1 MARTD
6 IVTADPKGKDAV
18 PRGAGD
24 VPSAAEANNEISVS
38 QPAADPKAVRKTKI
52 LLGVMLFGGVVC
64 NLAYSYALH
73 GAHFSAVYP
82 VVYWTLLGLMWL
94 CLAGLVAT
102 VAPQGISGLARRLS
116 ERQDSEHE
124 QAILRIVLV
133 ILINIFLAF
142 GTSRDVHGASWDW
155 VIYAMSAGLV
165 VSWLI
170 VLHLFMRPQT
180 LVVRRI
186 CGMNADQWINCVVM
200 YLGGALTAFMYPI
213 MLFVT
218 FGNGFRYGVRY
229 LALSAAITTLG
240 FGIVIHT
247 SAFWMEIPV
256 LAYGLLAALI
266 VLPAYVATLIRALRL
281 SMAAAEEASQAKSRF
296 LATISHELRTPLT
309 AVIGLSALIRN
320 TELDGEQRGMV
331 RSIRTSAQTL
341 LSLINNILDFSKYEA
356 GNIALRAERFNLYG
370 LFTEIESMFAVQAN
384 AKGVRFNVHVAAD
397 VPPGLT
403 GDAHHLRDI
412 LVNLVGNAL
421 KFTETGI
428 VGVGASCARDAD
440 GRVTL
445 DVQVFDTGIGIPEEQ
460 QSRIF
465 EQFSQAD
472 ETVER
477 RYGGTGL
484 GLAIVKHLVTAMG
497 GQLTVMSEVGKGST
511 FRFRIPFDV
520 HDEVSVESAL
530 LDGEA
535 VYLVSEDAEVRS
547 QVAAIVSARGGNLI
561 DVPTPARL
569 LSGLNKGITVQPR
582 PLVFFDTKSSEV
594 SPAEFARMVR
604 AHNDRLRPVMILLG
618 GDADGA
624 SQEAEDDVRRH
635 YLASLDLPADE
646 VQLAQ
651 AVYFSC
657 YVTGRVSQEER
668 NLLGSAFQQHRKM
681 RVLLA
686 EDNQV
691 NQKVLSKILETA
703 GHTVVGVSTGDQA
716 LDALEEQEFDIALMD
731 LNMPGMG
738 GAEAVKLYRFSAM
751 DEDPL
756 PILALTAD
764 ATPEAHTICEE
775 AGMNGLLTKPIEPD
789 ELLEALQRYGRQGDG
804 AADGDR
810 ADDARTSPQVAAAAA
825 VGRGPGS
832 NVAAHPKRGDILP
845 PIVDER
851 AVDSLRMLG
860 DDAFFADLVT
870 EFITDTESYIARVA
884 DAVAANDAGEVRDA
898 AHAVRSAAGHFG
910 AQRLFKLCMSVNRIT
925 QEELRE
931 KGAKF
936 LEDLRRETDLVAK
949 ELSEYQVPDYPAAAG
964 AN

>member
-1 MARTD
+1 MVDTPTVPAGQHKTD
-6 IVTADPKGKDAV
+6 APQRA
-18 PRGAGD
+18 GAGD
-24 VPSAAEANNEISVS
+24 PAPAGADNEVNLSE
-38 QPAADPKAVRKTKI
+38 PAAPPKAVRKTRI
-52 LLGVMLFGGVVC
+52 LLGVMFFGAVVC

-73 GAHFSAVYP
+73 GAHFSGVYP
-82 VVYWTLLGLMWL
+82 ALYWSLLVLLWL
-94 CLAGLVAT
+94 CTAGLVA
-102 VAPQGISGLARRLS
+102 VVLPQGISGLALRLS

-133 ILINIFLAF
+133 MLINIFLAF
-142 GTSRDVHGASWDW
+142 GTSREAHGTSWDW

-170 VLHLFMRPQT
+170 VLHLFLRPKT
-180 LVVRRI
+180 LIARRI

-247 SAFWMEIPV
+247 SSYWLEVPV
-256 LAYGLLAALI
+256 LAYGLLAALVI
-266 VLPAYVATLIRALRL
+266 LPAYVATLIRALRL

-384 AKGVRFNVHVAAD
+384 AKGVRFNVCVDAD

-421 KFTETGI
+421 KFTENGI
-428 VGVGASCARDAD
+428 VGVGANCTREDD
-440 GRVTL
+440 GRVML

-497 GQLTVMSEVGKGST
+497 GQLSVASTVGEGST
-511 FRFRIPFDV
+511 FRFRIPFDI
-520 HDEVSVESAL
+520 HDEIAVESASL
-530 LDGEA
+530 GGES
-535 VYLVSEDAEVRS
+535 VYLVTEDDQIKDR
-547 QVAAIVSARGGNLI
+547 VAAVIGARGGDL
-561 DVPTPARL
+561 VVVSSPARL
-569 LSGLNKGITVQPR
+569 LSGLNTGITVQPR
-582 PLVFFDTKSSEV
+582 PLILFDRAAAEV

-618 GDADGA
+618 DPDEGSHGT
-624 SQEAEDDVRRH
+624 EDDVRRH
-635 YLASLDLPADE
+635 FLAYVDRAAGDAD
-646 VQLAQ
+646 VAQ

-657 YVTGRVSQEER
+657 YVTGRVSQEEQ
-668 NLLGSAFQQHRKM
+668 NLLDGAYQQHRKM

-691 NQKVLSKILETA
+691 NQKVLSKILETG
-703 GHTVVGVSTGDQA
+703 GHSVVAVSTGDEA
-716 LDALEEQEFDIALMD
+716 LDTLEEQEFDIALMD

-738 GAEAVKLYRFSAM
+738 GAEAVKLYRFASM
-751 DEDPL
+751 DETHL

-764 ATPEAHTICEE
+764 ATPEAHEICEE
-775 AGMNGLLTKPIEPD
+775 AGMDGLLTKPIEPD
-789 ELLEALQRYGRQGDG
+789 ELLEALQRYGHQGER
-804 AADGDR
+804 AAGGEGSP
-810 ADDARTSPQVAAAAA
+810 DARTAPAVAAAAA
-825 VGRGPGS
+825 VGSQAGGK
-832 NVAAHPKRGDILP
+832 VQAHPMRSDVRP

-851 AVDSLRMLG
+851 AVNGLRMLG
-860 DDAFFADLVT
+860 DDKFFADLVA
-870 EFITDTESYIARVA
+870 EFITDTETYIAQ
-884 DAVAANDAGEVRDA
+884 VAAAVRENNAREVRDA

-925 QEELRE
+925 EEELRE
-931 KGAKF
+931 TGAEF
-936 LEDLRRETDLVAK
+936 LDNLRRETDLVAK
-949 ELSEYQVPDYPAAAG
+949 ELGAFVLPEYAAAAG